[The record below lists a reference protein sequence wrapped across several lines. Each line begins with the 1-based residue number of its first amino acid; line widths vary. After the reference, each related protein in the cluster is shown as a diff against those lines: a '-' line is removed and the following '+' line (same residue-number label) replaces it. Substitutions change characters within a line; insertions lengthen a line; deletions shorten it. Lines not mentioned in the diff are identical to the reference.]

1 MNELILH
8 TQFQMRVS
16 LITLNNFTLYYKLLQ
31 KQQIKPLWMKKQQQ
45 SIYDHFS
52 KNYMVTWLK

>member
-1 MNELILH
+1 MNSYCIL
-8 TQFQMRVS
+8 S

-31 KQQIKPLWMKKQQQ
+31 KQQIEPLWMKKQQQ
-45 SIYDHFS
+45 SIYGHFS